1 MLQER
6 HQDYELFIM
15 EWLLEVH
22 VLKTVFS
29 FVKPYKWIALIALC
43 LMFVELVVELI
54 QPLIIAKII
63 DDGIIAKDVG
73 TIGYWG
79 IILVIL
85 AFSAFA
91 SGIINSFFSSHA
103 AQSFAFDLRNALF
116 SKIQSFTM
124 ATYLRFPTSGLITR
138 LTSDVQQVQSVLF
151 MSLRIMIRAPLSAVG
166 SLVMAFIVNPK
177 MATFLLIGTPILIV
191 FLTIVVKKGVRLFS
205 EVQRRLDRVNRVLQE
220 NLQAIRLVKAY
231 MRGKHESN
239 RFQEVSSNL
248 QLDTMKALRIMEL
261 IQPVLLLVMNI
272 SLLAALWFGSMD
284 VRNGEGQVGELVA
297 VVNYALRMTGS
308 FSMFA
313 FIINAIS
320 RAKASSER
328 MEEILLI
335 EKGTEDFSER
345 PLESLSNNEAIR
357 FEHVSFQYPN
367 TKKTVLQDISFSVA
381 PGEKLA
387 IMGATGAG
395 KSTLLNLLPRFY
407 EPAQGAIF
415 INGRNI
421 REWSLNEL
429 RAFIGYVPQSS
440 MLFTGSIYENVSWG
454 KRGASVEEVELAAT
468 NAQIHQTV
476 ENFPKGY
483 ETRVGQKGVN
493 LSGGQKQRLSIA
505 RALIRDSSILIL
517 DDSTSALDVKTET
530 AFWDAIE
537 GEQATMLVVTQKIR
551 TAKGADRILLLE
563 EGRAIGYGTHKE
575 LLTTNARYKQI
586 VMSQQEQ
593 EGEAR

>member
-1 MLQER
+1 ML
-6 HQDYELFIM
+6 
-15 EWLLEVH
+15 
-22 VLKTVFS
+22 T
-29 FVKPYKWIALIALC
+29 
-43 LMFVELVVELI
+43 ELVVELI

-63 DDGIIAKDVG
+63 DNGIVTRDIG
-73 TIGYWG
+73 IIGYWG
-79 IILVIL
+79 IILLVL
-85 AFSAFA
+85 AFAAFA
-91 SGIINSFFSSHA
+91 SGIINSYFAAHV

-151 MSLRIMIRAPLSAVG
+151 MSLRIMLRAPLSALG

-177 MATFLLIGTPILIV
+177 MAMFLLIGTPILIV
-191 FLTIVVKKGVRLFS
+191 FLVFIAKKGVHLFS
-205 EVQRRLDRVNRVLQE
+205 EVQSRLDRVNRVLQE

-231 MRGKHESN
+231 MRGKYETE
-239 RFQEVSSNL
+239 RFEKVSTNL
-248 QLDTMKALRIMEL
+248 QLDTVKALRIMEL
-261 IQPVLLLVMNI
+261 IQPVLLFVMNL
-272 SLLAALWFGSMD
+272 SLLAALWYGSMD
-284 VRNGEGQVGELVA
+284 VRNGDAQVGELVA

-313 FIINAIS
+313 FIIIALS

-335 EKGTEDFSER
+335 EKGTETYEPSSR
-345 PLESLSNNEAIR
+345 PFNLNSVNNEAIR
-357 FEHVSFQYPN
+357 FENVSFQYPN
-367 TKKTVLQDISFSVA
+367 TKKSVLQDISFSVE

-395 KSTLLNLLPRFY
+395 KSSLLNLLPRLY
-407 EPAQGAIF
+407 DTTKGTIYV
-415 INGRNI
+415 NGRAI
-421 REWSLNEL
+421 QDWSLEEL
-429 RAFIGYVPQSS
+429 RAIMGYVPQSS
-440 MLFTGSIYENVSWG
+440 MLFTGTIYENVSWG
-454 KRGASVEEVELAAT
+454 KQDASMNEVVLATT

-476 ENFPKGY
+476 ESFPNSY

-505 RALIRDSSILIL
+505 RALIRNASILIL

-537 GEQATMLVVTQKIR
+537 QERATMLVVTQKIR
-551 TAKGADRILLLE
+551 TAKGADRILLLD
-563 EGRAIGYGTHKE
+563 EGQMIGYGTHEE
-575 LLTTNARYKQI
+575 LLETNARYNQI

-593 EGEAR
+593 EGEA

>member
-1 MLQER
+1 M
-6 HQDYELFIM
+6 
-15 EWLLEVH
+15 
-22 VLKTVFS
+22 KTVFS
-29 FVKPYKWIALIALC
+29 YVKPYKWPALFALF
-43 LMFVELVVELI
+43 LMLTELVVELI

-63 DDGIIAKDVG
+63 DNGIVTRDIG

-79 IILVIL
+79 IILLVL
-85 AFSAFA
+85 AFAAFA
-91 SGIINSFFSSHA
+91 SGIINSYFAAHV

-116 SKIQSFTM
+116 GKIQSFTM

-151 MSLRIMIRAPLSAVG
+151 MSLRIMLRAPLSALG

-177 MATFLLIGTPILIV
+177 MAMFLLIGTPILIV
-191 FLTIVVKKGVRLFS
+191 FLVFIAKKGVHLFS
-205 EVQRRLDRVNRVLQE
+205 EVQSRLDRVNRVLQE

-231 MRGKHESN
+231 MRGKYETE
-239 RFQEVSSNL
+239 RFEKVSTNL
-248 QLDTMKALRIMEL
+248 QLDTVKALRIMEI
-261 IQPVLLLVMNI
+261 IQPVLLFVMNL
-272 SLLAALWFGSMD
+272 SLLAALWYGSMD
-284 VRNGEGQVGELVA
+284 VRNGDAQVGELVA

-313 FIINAIS
+313 FIIIALS

-335 EKGTEDFSER
+335 EKGTETYEPSSR
-345 PLESLSNNEAIR
+345 PFNLNSVNNEAIR
-357 FEHVSFQYPN
+357 FENVSFQYPN
-367 TKKTVLQDISFSVA
+367 TKKSVLQDISFSVE

-395 KSTLLNLLPRFY
+395 KSSLLNLLPRLY
-407 EPAQGAIF
+407 DTTKGTIYV
-415 INGRNI
+415 NGRTI
-421 REWSLNEL
+421 QDWSLEEL
-429 RAFIGYVPQSS
+429 RAIMGYVPQSS

-454 KRGASVEEVELAAT
+454 KQDASMNEVVLATT

-476 ENFPKGY
+476 ESFPNSY

-505 RALIRDSSILIL
+505 RALIRNASILIL

-537 GEQATMLVVTQKIR
+537 QERATMLVVTQKIR
-551 TAKGADRILLLE
+551 TAKGADRILLLD
-563 EGRAIGYGTHKE
+563 EGQMIGYGTHEE
-575 LLTTNARYKQI
+575 LLKTNARYIQI

-593 EGEAR
+593 EGEA

>member
-1 MLQER
+1 ML
-6 HQDYELFIM
+6 
-15 EWLLEVH
+15 
-22 VLKTVFS
+22 T
-29 FVKPYKWIALIALC
+29 
-43 LMFVELVVELI
+43 ELVVELI

-63 DDGIIAKDVG
+63 DNGIVTRDIG

-79 IILVIL
+79 IILLVL
-85 AFSAFA
+85 AFAAFA
-91 SGIINSFFSSHA
+91 SGIINSYFAAHV

-116 SKIQSFTM
+116 GKIQSFTM

-151 MSLRIMIRAPLSAVG
+151 MSLRIMLRAPLSALG

-177 MATFLLIGTPILIV
+177 MAMFLLIGTPILIV
-191 FLTIVVKKGVRLFS
+191 FLVFIAKKGVHLFS
-205 EVQRRLDRVNRVLQE
+205 EVQSRLDRVNRVLQE

-231 MRGKHESN
+231 MRGKYETE
-239 RFQEVSSNL
+239 RFEKVSTNL
-248 QLDTMKALRIMEL
+248 QLDTVKALRIMEI
-261 IQPVLLLVMNI
+261 IQPVLLFVMNL
-272 SLLAALWFGSMD
+272 SLLAALWYGSMD
-284 VRNGEGQVGELVA
+284 VRNGDAQVGELVA

-313 FIINAIS
+313 FIIIALS

-335 EKGTEDFSER
+335 EKGTETYEPSSR
-345 PLESLSNNEAIR
+345 PFNLNSVNNEAIR
-357 FEHVSFQYPN
+357 FENVSFQYPN
-367 TKKTVLQDISFSVA
+367 TKKSVLQDISFSVE

-395 KSTLLNLLPRFY
+395 KSSLLNLLPRLY
-407 EPAQGAIF
+407 DTTKGTIYV
-415 INGRNI
+415 NGRTI
-421 REWSLNEL
+421 QDWSLEEL
-429 RAFIGYVPQSS
+429 RAIMGYVPQSS

-454 KRGASVEEVELAAT
+454 KQDASMNEVVLATT

-476 ENFPKGY
+476 ESFPNSY

-505 RALIRDSSILIL
+505 RALIRNASILIL

-537 GEQATMLVVTQKIR
+537 QERATMLVVTQKIR
-551 TAKGADRILLLE
+551 TAKGADRILLLD
-563 EGRAIGYGTHKE
+563 EGQMIGYGTHEE
-575 LLTTNARYKQI
+575 LLKTNARYIQI

-593 EGEAR
+593 EGEA

>member
-1 MLQER
+1 ML
-6 HQDYELFIM
+6 
-15 EWLLEVH
+15 
-22 VLKTVFS
+22 T
-29 FVKPYKWIALIALC
+29 
-43 LMFVELVVELI
+43 ELVVELI

-63 DDGIIAKDVG
+63 DNGIVTRDIG
-73 TIGYWG
+73 IIGYWG
-79 IILVIL
+79 IILLVL
-85 AFSAFA
+85 AFAAFA
-91 SGIINSFFSSHA
+91 SGIINSYFAAHV

-151 MSLRIMIRAPLSAVG
+151 MSLRIMLRAPLSALG

-177 MATFLLIGTPILIV
+177 MAMFLLIGTPILIV
-191 FLTIVVKKGVRLFS
+191 FLVFIAKKGVHLFS
-205 EVQRRLDRVNRVLQE
+205 EVQSRLDRVNRVLQE

-231 MRGKHESN
+231 MRGKYETE
-239 RFQEVSSNL
+239 RFEKVSTNL
-248 QLDTMKALRIMEL
+248 QLDTVKALRIMEL
-261 IQPVLLLVMNI
+261 IQPVLLFVMNL
-272 SLLAALWFGSMD
+272 SLLAALWYGSMD
-284 VRNGEGQVGELVA
+284 VRNGDAQVGELVA

-313 FIINAIS
+313 FIIIALS

-335 EKGTEDFSER
+335 EKGTETYEPSSR
-345 PLESLSNNEAIR
+345 PFNLNSVNNEAIR
-357 FEHVSFQYPN
+357 FENVSFQYPN
-367 TKKTVLQDISFSVA
+367 TKKSVLQDISFSVE

-395 KSTLLNLLPRFY
+395 KSSLLNLLPRLY
-407 EPAQGAIF
+407 DTTKGTIYV
-415 INGRNI
+415 NGRTI
-421 REWSLNEL
+421 QDWSLEEL
-429 RAFIGYVPQSS
+429 RVIMGYVPQSS

-454 KRGASVEEVELAAT
+454 KQDASMNEVVLATT

-476 ENFPKGY
+476 ESFPNSY

-505 RALIRDSSILIL
+505 RALIRNASILIL

-537 GEQATMLVVTQKIR
+537 QERATMLVVTQKIR
-551 TAKGADRILLLE
+551 TAKGADRILLLD
-563 EGRAIGYGTHKE
+563 EGQMIGYGTHEE
-575 LLTTNARYKQI
+575 LLKTNARYNQI

-593 EGEAR
+593 EGEA